1 MLAYAN
7 YSGKHFLLPSRE
19 NVFHKDSLVNSGDS
33 DKINHN
39 ITV

>member
-7 YSGKHFLLPSRE
+7 YSGKHFLPYFRE
-19 NVFHKDSLVNSGDS
+19 NVFRKDSLVNSGDS